1 MFIELV
7 DALRCPEDHEES
19 WLVLSPTRIEA
30 RHVLDGTLGCHVC
43 RAEYA
48 VRDGIADL
56 RPSSD
61 PEATPVRDDA
71 LAVSDVEPVDPFRL
85 AAIMN
90 LGDPLGFAV
99 LVGVWGRAADALR
112 EMPQSPPLLVVNP
125 PEDVRMEP
133 GVSGLRCGRRIALA
147 DGSARAVAVDAAS
160 VHLLESAV
168 QATRAGGRVVGPAV
182 APLPAGLREL
192 ARDESVWVA
201 QREATA
207 SPLVTLH
214 VRRAR

>member
-7 DALRCPEDHEES
+7 DALRCPEEHEES

-43 RAEYA
+43 RAEYV

-56 RPSSD
+56 RPSSARTSPPASDIAVTSSD
-61 PEATPVRDDA
+61 PEPF
-71 LAVSDVEPVDPFRL
+71 DPLHL

-99 LVGVWGRAADALR
+99 LIGTWGRVADGLR
-112 EMPQSPPLLVVNP
+112 ELPQSPPLVLVNP
-125 PEDVRMEP
+125 PGDVRMQP
-133 GVSGLRCGRRIALA
+133 GLSGLRSGPRIALA
-147 DGSARAVAVDAAS
+147 DGSARAIAVDAS
-160 VHLLESAV
+160 SPHLLESAV
-168 QATRAGGRVVGPAV
+168 RATRAGGRVVAPA
-182 APLPAGLREL
+182 AAALPPGVREL
-192 ARDESVWVA
+192 ARDDEVWVA
-201 QREATA
+201 EREAAA